1 MCVCWTKHGTK
12 GFFFS
17 THLFLK
23 KIIIIFSY
31 HRLTYHSSAVIFLL
45 YSSNICKY
53 RFYNFL
59 LFFSILAHFSPLWN
73 GNLDRASGHV
83 HCEQTNLS
91 VSRINTAAALT
102 VVLILHSA
110 QIERQLLLFFFFFL
124 FLVSSSV
131 SYLLL
136 RPCLQATSLKS

>member
-17 THLFLK
+17 THFFF

-31 HRLTYHSSAVIFLL
+31 CRLTYHPSAVIFLL
-45 YSSNICKY
+45 YSSNIRKY
-53 RFYNFL
+53 RSYNFL
-59 LFFSILAHFSPLWN
+59 LFFLKFFFTFFPLWSS
-73 GNLDRASGHV
+73 DRASGHI
-83 HCEQTNLS
+83 HFALC
-91 VSRINTAAALT
+91 ALT

-110 QIERQLLLFFFFFL
+110 QIERLLLLFFFFFL